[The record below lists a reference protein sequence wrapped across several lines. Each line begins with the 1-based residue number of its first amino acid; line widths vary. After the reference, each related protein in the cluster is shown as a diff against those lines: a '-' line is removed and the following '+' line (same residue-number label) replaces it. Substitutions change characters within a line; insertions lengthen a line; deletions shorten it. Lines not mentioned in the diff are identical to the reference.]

1 MVLFVI
7 GLGLGDERDI
17 TVKGLDAVR
26 QSSRVY
32 LEAYTSLLVVD
43 KSVLERFY
51 GKPVTVAD
59 RELVESNA
67 DEILRNADTE
77 DVSFLVVG
85 DPFGATTHHDLL
97 LRAKQ
102 QGVPVTVVHNASIM
116 NAVGCCGLQLYAFGQ
131 TISIPFFTA
140 KWRPT
145 SFYVKMAQN
154 KALGMH
160 TLCLL
165 DIKVKEQSEENLAR
179 GRRVFEPPRFMTVNT
194 AAEQLL
200 EAEREYQQGAAT
212 PQTLAV
218 GLARVGTATQQIC
231 YGTLEQLRTHD
242 FGAPLHSMVLIGETH
257 ILEQEF
263 LEQFRLPP
271 PPPPSDAGVS

>member
-1 MVLFVI
+1 MVLYVI
-7 GLGLGDERDI
+7 GLGLGDEQDI
-17 TVKGLDAVR
+17 TVKGLEAVR
-26 QSSRVY
+26 KSARVY

-51 GKPVTVAD
+51 GKAVIVAD

-67 DEILRNADTE
+67 DEILRDADTA
-77 DVSFLVVG
+77 DVAFLVVG

-97 LRAKQ
+97 LRAKERQ
-102 QGVPVTVVHNASIM
+102 IPVSVVHNASIM

-140 KWRPT
+140 NWRPT
-145 SFYVKMAQN
+145 SFYERLAQN
-154 KALGMH
+154 AALGLH

-165 DIKVKEQSEENLAR
+165 DIKVKEQSEENLKK

-194 AAEQLL
+194 AVEQLL
-200 EAEREYQQGAAT
+200 EAELQYQQRVAT

-218 GLARVGTATQQIC
+218 GVARVGTATQQIAF
-231 YGTLEQLRTHD
+231 GTLEQLRTHD
-242 FGAPLHSMVLIGETH
+242 FGAPLHSLVIVGQTH

-263 LEQFRLPP
+263 LEQFRIAPAAAAPLN
-271 PPPPSDAGVS
+271 

>member
-1 MVLFVI
+1 MVLYVI
-7 GLGLGDERDI
+7 GLGLGDEQDI
-17 TVKGLDAVR
+17 TVKGLEAVR
-26 QSSRVY
+26 KSTRVY

-51 GKPVTVAD
+51 GKPVIVAD

-67 DEILRNADTE
+67 DEILRDADSV
-77 DVSFLVVG
+77 DVAFLVVG

-97 LRAKQ
+97 LRAKERQ
-102 QGVPVTVVHNASIM
+102 IPVSVVHNASIM

-140 KWRPT
+140 NWRPT
-145 SFYVKMAQN
+145 SFYERLAQN
-154 KALGMH
+154 AGLGLH

-165 DIKVKEQSEENLAR
+165 DIKVKEQSEENLKK

-194 AAEQLL
+194 AVEQLL
-200 EAEREYQQGAAT
+200 EAEQQYQQRVAT

-218 GLARVGTATQQIC
+218 GVARVGTATQQIVF
-231 YGTLEQLRTHD
+231 GTLEQLRTHD
-242 FGAPLHSMVLIGETH
+242 FGAPLHSLVIVGQTH

-263 LEQFRLPP
+263 LEQFRVAP
-271 PPPPSDAGVS
+271 AVN